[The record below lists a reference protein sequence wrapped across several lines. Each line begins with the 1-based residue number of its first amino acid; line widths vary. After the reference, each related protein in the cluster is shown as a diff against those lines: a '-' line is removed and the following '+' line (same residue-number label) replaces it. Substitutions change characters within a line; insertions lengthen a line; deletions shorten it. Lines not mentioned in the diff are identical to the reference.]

1 MNTNRVNE
9 LVTSM
14 TSFSRA
20 AYHRTEVL
28 PELLNLQQDFVTATP
43 WENGVDTTGY
53 KLYDVERR
61 LTELNDQCAGVATE
75 AVESFI
81 KGAQRICNLIRS
93 EISGNRG
100 EAIAFNSLRSLSC
113 PHYILRNIELED
125 GTGRTEIDILVITP
139 KAIFIIEVKNTA
151 RNIFIDPEGNYYRTG
166 EFLKW
171 DSQIAE
177 KTKAR
182 EYFLRQALLDAGIDA
197 PNIINLV
204 VFTNPRTEVCNKYS
218 GLMTCFPNMLSFM
231 IEEYRGEELYTGETM
246 QHLMMAVER
255 ARHPEFY
262 PSKLDIPK
270 IKMDFANA
278 LASIE
283 QALAARAL
291 VA

>member
-1 MNTNRVNE
+1 MNTIRINE
-9 LVTSM
+9 LVTRM

-28 PELLNLQQDFVTATP
+28 PELLTLQQEFVTATP
-43 WENGVDTTGY
+43 WGDGVDAAGY

-61 LTELNDQCAGVATE
+61 LSELNVQCNWAATE

-81 KGAQRICNLIRS
+81 EGSKRICNLIRA

-100 EAIAFNSLRSLSC
+100 EAIAFNNLRSLSC

-139 KAIFIIEVKNTA
+139 KAIFIIEVKNTT
-151 RNIFIDPEGNYYRTG
+151 RNIFIDPDGNYYRMG
-166 EFLKW
+166 DFLRW

-182 EYFLRQALLDAGIDA
+182 ECFLRQALLDAGIDA

-204 VFTNPRTEVCNKYS
+204 VFTNPRIEVCNKFS
-218 GLMTCFPNMLSFM
+218 ALTTCFPNMLSFI
-231 IEEYRGEELYTGETM
+231 IEGNKGEDRYSEDTM
-246 QHLMMAVER
+246 RRAMMAVER

-262 PSKLDIPK
+262 PSELDIPK
-270 IKMDFANA
+270 IKLDFANA

-283 QALAARAL
+283 QTLAAQALAA
-291 VA
+291 